1 MISETTGTNHIDLEE
16 CKKRNITVMF
26 SPHAATEAVSEHALG
41 LVSFALDNRQMVSN
55 SNSTFQSDALS
66 SAFTTRC
73 STIPLMLGH
82 HLAVCP
88 TY

>member
-16 CKKRNITVMF
+16 CKKRKITVMF

-41 LVSFALDNRQMVSN
+41 LVSLALGNRQMVSN

-66 SAFTTRC
+66 SVSTTRC
-73 STIPLMLGH
+73 SIIPLTPGH
-82 HLAVCP
+82 YLAACP

>member
-26 SPHAATEAVSEHALG
+26 SPHAATDAVSEHALG
-41 LVSFALDNRQMVSN
+41 LVGFAPGNRQMGSN

-66 SAFTTRC
+66 SVSITR
-73 STIPLMLGH
+73 
-82 HLAVCP
+82 
-88 TY
+88 